1 VVERITYCRNCGNDL
16 PDDARF
22 CSNCGQPQDTPT
34 SHQEQSTA
42 PDSPKSPPPKQ
53 KQGLSRTTKA
63 VIVVIGIVLIAAW
76 LGSGNRENTSP
87 SSSSSDRESES
98 NSSPSPSPTPP
109 SPSSEEKSKKGSET
123 ASATY
128 GIGDTITVGDASWV
142 VNNVERSGVLS
153 DSFGARPARE
163 GNFVIVDFAFTNNG
177 DKAKTLHQQAL
188 EVVDSS
194 GSRSEPDTDTLL
206 YIPNELN
213 IFLEQVNP
221 GVTENGRVIFS
232 LSPDASGLKL
242 VLKDTN
248 LFKSGQNQ
256 AEVDLG
262 F

>member
-1 VVERITYCRNCGNDL
+1 MERMTICRNCGHDL
-16 PDDARF
+16 PGDARF

-34 SHQEQSTA
+34 SHQEQSRA
-42 PDSPKSPPPKQ
+42 PDSPKSPPA

-63 VIVVIGIVLIAAW
+63 VIVVIILVLIVGW
-76 LGSGNRENTSP
+76 LGSGNRENTS
-87 SSSSSDRESES
+87 SSSS
-98 NSSPSPSPTPP
+98 NSSPSPSPSPTPPP
-109 SPSSEEKSKKGSET
+109 SPSSEEKSKKMGSEK
-123 ASATY
+123 ASTTY

-142 VNNVERSGVLS
+142 VNNVERSGVLT

-163 GNFVIVDFAFTNNG
+163 GNFLIVDFAYTNNG
-177 DKAKTLHQQAL
+177 DKAKTLHQGAL

-194 GSRSEPDTDTLL
+194 GRSSEPDTDTLL

-248 LFKSGQNQ
+248 LFKSARNQ

>member
-1 VVERITYCRNCGNDL
+1 MQPCCH
-16 PDDARF
+16 RF
-22 CSNCGQPQDTPT
+22 TF
-34 SHQEQSTA
+34 
-42 PDSPKSPPPKQ
+42 
-53 KQGLSRTTKA
+53 
-63 VIVVIGIVLIAAW
+63 AA
-76 LGSGNRENTSP
+76 TCC
-87 SSSSSDRESES
+87 
-98 NSSPSPSPTPP
+98 
-109 SPSSEEKSKKGSET
+109 EEKSKKKGSET

-128 GIGDTITVGDASWV
+128 SIGDAITVGDASWV
-142 VNNVERSGVLS
+142 VNNVERSGVLT

-163 GNFVIVDFAFTNNG
+163 GNFLIVDFAYTNNG
-177 DKAKTLHQQAL
+177 DKAKTLHQGAL

-194 GSRSEPDTDTLL
+194 GRRSEPDTDTLL

-248 LFKSGQNQ
+248 LFKSARNQ